1 MYILLRDSCKKPRLK
16 RPDSSGSFPQLTVSF
31 AYIPIYI
38 FLFTAMK
45 LYALFSLLVGSL
57 AIGQISAA
65 GSHHLLCYYDGNSF
79 VREGESQFHFHL
91 ADKNRGYRRGETLY
105 IHTNI

>member
-1 MYILLRDSCKKPRLK
+1 
-16 RPDSSGSFPQLTVSF
+16 
-31 AYIPIYI
+31 
-38 FLFTAMK
+38 MK

-79 VREGESQFHFHL
+79 VREGKSHF
-91 ADKNRGYRRGETLY
+91 
-105 IHTNI
+105 